1 EKQGLSVE
9 ELQKKA
15 FAGIPLGRYGR
26 PEEYGKLAAF
36 LCSAANTFITGQTI
50 LVDGGMVKAI

>member
-1 EKQGLSVE
+1 MESVPTY
-9 ELQKKA
+9 A

-26 PEEYGKLAAF
+26 PDEYGKLAAF
-36 LCSAANTFITGQTI
+36 LCAPSNTFITGQTV